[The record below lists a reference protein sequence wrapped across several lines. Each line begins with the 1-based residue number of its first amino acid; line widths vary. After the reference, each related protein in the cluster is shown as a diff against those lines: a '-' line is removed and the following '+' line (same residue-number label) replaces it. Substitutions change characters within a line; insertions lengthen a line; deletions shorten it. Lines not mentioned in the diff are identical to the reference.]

1 MWSQRSST
9 GNPLGSFCHIQGR
22 SWISSLAAFIIAVLW
37 PSPAWILATFNQHSE
52 FTHGT
57 ESVYLLFFQTSQLW
71 EHSPRSPFFHF
82 TQLNGTSLDHALP
95 KQVGLYPGPILH
107 NPRPLYTPIPP
118 THMGNFLFVCSSG
131 GLKDWISP
139 NMSSSVLISPT
150 SNYVYQNQSLTYGI
164 IWRLLWQEDVSTI
177 PAGPV

>member
-1 MWSQRSST
+1 MGARLLCKLLTRSQRSST
-9 GNPLGSFCHIQGR
+9 GNPLGSFCHIQDR

-82 TQLNGTSLDHALP
+82 TQLNGTSLDPALP
-95 KQVGLYPGPILH
+95 KQVCLYPGPILC
-107 NPRPLYTPIPP
+107 NPHPLYTPP
-118 THMGNFLFVCSSG
+118 TPSTHGEFSLCLFLWWAEGLNKDHKHVIICLNLPNF
-131 GLKDWISP
+131 
-139 NMSSSVLISPT
+139 
-150 SNYVYQNQSLTYGI
+150 
-164 IWRLLWQEDVSTI
+164 
-177 PAGPV
+177 